1 MPTKAPL
8 LITSI
13 EQAQRL
19 LRQRRPF
26 TTYQGDLS
34 DLAQIVDKSVEGNI
48 FRTFGGLDE
57 KPSVVYRDWANR
69 VYLYLQTALESVKKQ
84 QQYDDLIQDYARQ
97 LAAHWKKAHGSKLPY
112 GPATK
117 MINLLVKTMFLNDQ
131 LDLPK
136 LPTWYNVPFNS
147 FTLIPLIEIIDE
159 LLPHHLFAIP
169 MNRQMTMNYVIH
181 EAQYQDL
188 QYAVRALCTAAD
200 RTPLDY
206 ELWAWDSRH

>member
-1 MPTKAPL
+1 MPAKDPL
-8 LITSI
+8 LITSV

-26 TTYQGDLS
+26 RIYQGDLS
-34 DLAQIVDKSVEGNI
+34 DPAQIVDKSVEGNI

-57 KPSVVYRDWANR
+57 KPSVAYRDWAKR
-69 VYLYLQTALESVKKQ
+69 IYLRLQAALESVKKQ

-97 LAAHWKKAHGSKLPY
+97 LAAHWKKVHGSKLPD

-117 MINLLVKTMFLNDQ
+117 MINLLVKTMFLNGQ
-131 LDLPK
+131 LDLPR
-136 LPTWYNVPFNS
+136 LPTWYNVPFDS

-159 LLPHHLFAIP
+159 LLPQHLFAIP
-169 MNRQMTMNYVIH
+169 MNQQMTMNYIIH
-181 EAQYQDL
+181 EAQYHDL
-188 QYAVRALCTAAD
+188 QRAIRTLCTGTD